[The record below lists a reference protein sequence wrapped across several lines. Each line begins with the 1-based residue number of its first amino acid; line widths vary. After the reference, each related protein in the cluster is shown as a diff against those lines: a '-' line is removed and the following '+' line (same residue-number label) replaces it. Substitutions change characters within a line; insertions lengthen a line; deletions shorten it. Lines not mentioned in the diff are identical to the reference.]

1 MLATYCFSGR
11 LRTAIHPARRQLLF
25 LCTMRP
31 RPEAAR
37 VPGTPARGAP
47 PCMRATSQ
55 RAFAPAERQA
65 ASVLSE
71 PLHPGQPMLACAQP
85 RSGRSPL
92 PSDCTRGNP
101 CLLACARP
109 RSGRSPLPSDC
120 TWGNPCLLARNLA
133 AGARPCRA
141 SQRAPSRNLC
151 TRGNPCLQR
160 VLLRDP
166 CARLYIP
173 CPQCVL
179 LWDPCAWRLHAPRPR
194 AVLQRALAHA
204 VRQEALAPPGC
215 AKLSILCPQCVL
227 LRDPCAQRAL
237 APVYDNSWPQRVI
250 PLDPCVR
257 LLYASCPHARSA
269 PRDPCQKQRAPFRD
283 S

>member
-25 LCTMRP
+25 LCTIASHARSSACPRDSYARRP
-31 RPEAAR
+31 ALHARDLAAGVRPCRATSSERPLGTSA
-37 VPGTPARGAP
+37 PGTTHA
-47 PCMRATSQ
+47 CLRATSQ
-55 RAFAPAERQA
+55 RALAPAER
-65 ASVLSE
+65 
-71 PLHPGQPMLACAQP
+71 LHPGQPMLACAQP
-85 RSGRSPL
+85 RSGRPPL
-92 PSDCTRGNP
+92 PSVK
-101 CLLACARP
+101 
-109 RSGRSPLPSDC
+109 
-120 TWGNPCLLARNLA
+120 
-133 AGARPCRA
+133 
-141 SQRAPSRNLC
+141 QRAPSRNLC

-179 LWDPCAWRLHAPRPR
+179 LRDPCAWRLHAPRPR
-194 AVLQRALAHA
+194 AVLQRTLAPA
-204 VRQEALAPPGC
+204 VRQAARAPPGC

-227 LRDPCAQRAL
+227 LRDPCAQRSL

-257 LLYASCPHARSA
+257 LLYVSCPHARSA